1 MRGLAVVA
9 ATDGG
14 QRRRVAIACQ
24 GGGSYTAF
32 TAGVLKRLLGAGE
45 LTGLEVAGLSGTS
58 GGAVCA
64 LLAWYA
70 LLDGDPVRAGQL
82 LDQFWADNSARGPVE
97 MLVNNWILLASAW
110 QGFGIAPPAV
120 SPYYSPASELGA
132 DQFRQ
137 MLGRQVDFGRIE
149 ADRAGQHP
157 VLLIGA
163 VDVLSGQFRTFS
175 SRRDRITAS
184 TVLASAAIPN
194 LFRAVKLEDGTY
206 WAGLFSQNPPVRELL
221 DAEPDELWVIQINP
235 QQQDTEP
242 TTLAEIA
249 NRRNELAGN
258 LSLYQEL
265 AFIEKIDQLLET
277 GMLRPGGKY
286 KQVAVRVIELPR
298 SGLPRAHAAS
308 KLDRDPQFIQNLMT
322 HGEQQAGKFLAALA
336 FERAWA
342 DKDAGAVMGLFAED
356 PDLVSAPPFTGQ
368 GSHRGSGQVRQ
379 FVQKQLSAGVRVDLT
394 HKQVARERVTW
405 TIRTRD
411 DHPGT
416 DLYGQAEAEFRGGKV
431 TSLRLGPL
439 PSGP

>member
-1 MRGLAVVA
+1 MRGLVVVA

-14 QRRRVAIACQ
+14 QQQRRVVIACQ
-24 GGGSYTAF
+24 GGGSHTAF
-32 TAGVLKRLLGAGE
+32 TAGVLKRLLGE
-45 LTGLEVAGLSGTS
+45 LTGYEVAGLSGTS

-64 LLAWYA
+64 LLTWYA
-70 LLDGDPVRAGQL
+70 LLDDDPVRAGQL

-97 MLVNNWILLASAW
+97 MLVNNWILWASAW
-110 QGFGIAPPAV
+110 QDLGAAPPAV
-120 SPYYSPASELGA
+120 SPYYSPASVLGA
-132 DQFRQ
+132 DQFCQ
-137 MLGRQVDFGRIE
+137 MLGRQVDFDRIE
-149 ADRAGQHP
+149 ADSAGKYP

-163 VDVLSGQFRTFS
+163 VDVLSGQFRTFN
-175 SRRDRITAS
+175 SRRDRITAG

-194 LFRAVKLEDGTY
+194 LFRAVRLEDGTY
-206 WAGLFSQNPPVRELL
+206 WDGLFSQNPPVRELL
-221 DAEPDELWVIQINP
+221 DAKPDELWVIQINP

-277 GMLRPGGKY
+277 GMLRQGGKY

-298 SGLPRAHAAS
+298 SSLPRATAAS
-308 KLDRDPQFIQNLMT
+308 KLNRDPVFIQSLMA
-322 HGEQQAGKFLAALA
+322 HGEQQAGEFLAALA

-342 DKDAGAVMGLFAED
+342 DKDADAVMGLFTDD

-368 GSHRGSGQVRQ
+368 GSHRGPGQARQ
-379 FVQKQLSAGVRVDLT
+379 FVRKQLSAGVRMDLT
-394 HKQVARERVTW
+394 HKLLARERVTW
-405 TIRTRD
+405 TLRTRND
-411 DHPGT
+411 RPGT
-416 DLYGQAEAEFRGGKV
+416 DLHGQAEAQFRDGKV

-439 PSGP
+439 PPSP